1 MGPNLST
8 SAGASRRAITLTYC
22 RPQDVAAIIFS
33 ETVKYDGCKICSDP
47 ESKLYKTYVRDDQD
61 CATAQINLYRYRST
75 QKLPCPT
82 GGDNFKDCSF
92 DDKQLYGTDNTSDCP
107 EDNYQARKS
116 VYSRALRACD
126 NILKTTMATK
136 PPDGSPIPMTSLCP
150 VPITS
155 FVKCDPV
162 KRKCRYTSESGD
174 AEKVA
179 ACTNS
184 FDNCQDSEYLADKEV
199 WAKLNEN
206 CAARWE
212 SQNNLNFWMLSVSI
226 GVISLILIGI
236 IYTVI
241 RAGAFADRPQSQ
253 AGSAVAAETVS
264 GNRNLYCS
272 FRGKG
277 FFFVMV
283 LVLLGGLGF
292 LGYAMDWWKSD
303 DNTISEEENPK
314 GYLYTGIG
322 LVSVAALGVLV
333 WLYATIF
340 GSCVNTQD
348 MVDAKI
354 VHP

>member
-1 MGPNLST
+1 
-8 SAGASRRAITLTYC
+8 
-22 RPQDVAAIIFS
+22 
-33 ETVKYDGCKICSDP
+33 
-47 ESKLYKTYVRDDQD
+47 
-61 CATAQINLYRYRST
+61 
-75 QKLPCPT
+75 
-82 GGDNFKDCSF
+82 
-92 DDKQLYGTDNTSDCP
+92 
-107 EDNYQARKS
+107 
-116 VYSRALRACD
+116 
-126 NILKTTMATK
+126 
-136 PPDGSPIPMTSLCP
+136 MTSLCP

-174 AEKVA
+174 AEKDA

-199 WAKLNEN
+199 WTKLNEN

-212 SQNNLNFWMLSVSI
+212 SQKNLNVWMLSVSI

-236 IYTVI
+236 IITLF
-241 RAGAFADRPQSQ
+241 RAGFADRPQSQ

-277 FFFVMV
+277 FPFVMV

-292 LGYAMDWWKSD
+292 LGYAMDWPPWKSD
-303 DNTISEEENPK
+303 DNTIFEEEKPK
-314 GYLYTGIG
+314 GYLITGIV
-322 LVSVAALGVLV
+322 LIAVAALGVLV

-340 GSCVNTQD
+340 ASC
-348 MVDAKI
+348 
-354 VHP
+354 P